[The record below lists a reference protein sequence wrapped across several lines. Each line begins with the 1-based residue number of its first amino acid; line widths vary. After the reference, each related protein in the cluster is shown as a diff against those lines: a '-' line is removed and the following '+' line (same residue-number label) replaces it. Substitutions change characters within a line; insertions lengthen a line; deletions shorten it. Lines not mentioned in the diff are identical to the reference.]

1 MTLTVGSLFSGIGG
15 FDLGLERAGMKV
27 IWQSEID
34 EFASKVLKKHWP
46 EVPNLGDIT
55 KVDWTNIERPDVIC
69 GGYPCQP
76 FSTAGKRGGAND
88 PRHLWPAMF
97 NAICLLRPQY
107 ALMENVRGH
116 LSLGFGRVLGDLAEI
131 GYDAEW
137 QVIPAAAVGAPHK
150 RDRVFIVA
158 YPTSE
163 FSNGSNDNPRI
174 GLESQSLFKFRNNG
188 GSQSLANTN
197 DTRSRTRKRR
207 TNKNGSSQIKKGSNI
222 AQSESGRHGANVA
235 NTDRRRRKQ
244 CEPKT
249 KSVSGISSSSKR
261 NSTEMADTDGEQL
274 GQRGRTKDIG
284 SKNKVWSDHGRRETT
299 NGFRQ
304 WWEVEPDV
312 GRVANGVPNRVDR
325 LKGLGNAIV
334 PQVAE
339 LVGALVVK
347 HSQN

>member
-34 EFASKVLKKHWP
+34 QFACKVLKKHWP
-46 EVPNLGDIT
+46 SVPNLGDIT
-55 KVDWTNIERPDVIC
+55 KIDWTKVERPDIVC

-76 FSTAGKRGGAND
+76 FSTAGRRGGEND
-88 PRHLWPAMF
+88 TRHLWPAMH
-97 NAICLLRPQY
+97 NAISVLRPRY
-107 ALMENVRGH
+107 AIMENVRGH

-131 GYDAEW
+131 GYDTEW

-158 YPTSE
+158 YPNNAGVGTQRRKVQRQKPSSE
-163 FSNGSNDNPRI
+163 QERQVVARYVFG
-174 GLESQSLFKFRNNG
+174 
-188 GSQSLANTN
+188 
-197 DTRSRTRKRR
+197 RR
-207 TNKNGSSQIKKGSNI
+207 GT
-222 AQSESGRHGANVA
+222 NVA
-235 NTDRRRRKQ
+235 DTDRRRREQ

-261 NSTEMADTDGEQL
+261 DGTNVANANSNGTQIPFAGVIASIKELE
-274 GQRGRTKDIG
+274 RT
-284 SKNKVWSDHGRRETT
+284 T
-299 NGFRQ
+299 
-304 WWEVEPDV
+304 WWEVEPSV
-312 GRVANGVPNRVDR
+312 GRVANGVSDRVDR

-339 LVGALVVK
+339 VVGALIMD
-347 HSQN
+347 HAR

>member
-34 EFASKVLKKHWP
+34 QFACKVLKKHWP
-46 EVPNLGDIT
+46 SVPNLGDIT
-55 KVDWTNIERPDVIC
+55 KIDWTKVERPDIVC

-76 FSTAGKRGGAND
+76 FSTAGRRGGEND
-88 PRHLWPAMF
+88 TRHLWPAMH
-97 NAICLLRPQY
+97 NAISVLRPRY
-107 ALMENVRGH
+107 AIMENVRGH

-131 GYDAEW
+131 GYDTEW

-158 YPTSE
+158 YPNNAGVGTQRRKVQRQKPSSE
-163 FSNGSNDNPRI
+163 QEQKVVARHVFG
-174 GLESQSLFKFRNNG
+174 
-188 GSQSLANTN
+188 
-197 DTRSRTRKRR
+197 RR
-207 TNKNGSSQIKKGSNI
+207 GT
-222 AQSESGRHGANVA
+222 NVA
-235 NTDRRRRKQ
+235 DTDRRRRKQ

-261 NSTEMADTDGEQL
+261 DGTNVANANSNGTQIPFAGVIASIKELE
-274 GQRGRTKDIG
+274 RT
-284 SKNKVWSDHGRRETT
+284 T
-299 NGFRQ
+299 
-304 WWEVEPDV
+304 WWEVEPSV
-312 GRVANGVPNRVDR
+312 GRVANGVSDRVDR

-339 LVGALVVK
+339 VVGALIMD
-347 HSQN
+347 HAR

>member
-34 EFASKVLKKHWP
+34 AFACKVLKKHWP
-46 EVPNLGDIT
+46 DVPNLGDIN
-55 KVDWTNIERPDVIC
+55 KIDWTNIERPDVIC

-76 FSTAGKRGGAND
+76 FSQAGKRGGNTD

-97 NAICLLRPQY
+97 NAICNLRPRY

-116 LSLGFGRVLGDLAEI
+116 LSMGFGDVLGDLASI
-131 GYDAEW
+131 GFDAEW

-158 YPTSE
+158 YAS
-163 FSNGSNDNPRI
+163 SKCG
-174 GLESQSLFKFRNNG
+174 NG
-188 GSQSLANTN
+188 GQRGNDSTQPQKQGLQTQVRTDSTN
-197 DTRSRTRKRR
+197 
-207 TNKNGSSQIKKGSNI
+207 
-222 AQSESGRHGANVA
+222 
-235 NTDRRRRKQ
+235 
-244 CEPKT
+244 
-249 KSVSGISSSSKR
+249 
-261 NSTEMADTDGEQL
+261 MADTDGEQL
-274 GQRGRTKDIG
+274 GQRGRTENIG
-284 SKNKVWSDHGRRETT
+284 SAHRVWSDYYRREKT
-299 NGFRQ
+299 NGFGQ

-312 GRVANGVPNRVDR
+312 GRVANGVSDRVDR
-325 LKGLGNAIV
+325 LRGLGNAIV

-339 LVGALVVK
+339 LVGALVVE

>member
-34 EFASKVLKKHWP
+34 TFASRVLKKHWP
-46 EVPNLGDIT
+46 DVPNLGDIT
-55 KVDWTNIERPDVIC
+55 KVDWSEVERPDVIC

-88 PRHLWPAMF
+88 ARHLWPAMH
-97 NAICLLRPQY
+97 NAIRLLRPSY

-158 YPTSE
+158 YPTSQ
-163 FSNGSNDNPRI
+163 FSNGSNNNPRV
-174 GLESQSLFKFRNNG
+174 GLESQSFSKLGNNG
-188 GSQSLANTN
+188 GSQSLADTN
-197 DTRSRTRKRR
+197 GRR
-207 TNKNGSSQIKKGSNI
+207 Q
-222 AQSESGRHGANVA
+222 Q
-235 NTDRRRRKQ
+235 
-244 CEPKT
+244 
-249 KSVSGISSSSKR
+249 KR
-261 NSTEMADTDGEQL
+261 NAQIGVVSIVGESSTEMANTKSTVNVRGVRVSENDRSKVFSRRDN
-274 GQRGRTKDIG
+274 QRGTASNACWK
-284 SKNKVWSDHGRRETT
+284 
-299 NGFRQ
+299 
-304 WWEVEPDV
+304 WWEVEPSV
-312 GRVANGVPNRVDR
+312 GRVANGVSDRVDR

-339 LVGALVVK
+339 LVGALVVE